1 MTPPPT
7 LRGSLSAAL
16 GEGESL
22 KLYNGTVF
30 LLDAVVDNTALT
42 WNATPTLT
50 TDGSYTITARVV
62 DAAANQGPPSA
73 SRSLILDT
81 TAPTQAVTITNISDT
96 VPMSSPPR

>member
-22 KLYNGTVF
+22 KIYNGTAF

-50 TDGSYTITARVV
+50 TDGSYTIT
-62 DAAANQGPPSA
+62 
-73 SRSLILDT
+73 
-81 TAPTQAVTITNISDT
+81 NISDT